1 MDYYIKF
8 KCESTTSASEAT
20 SISRAST
27 IECLFC
33 TDEGRSFYQGFSK
46 QNEGRLSNAR
56 AEQETRS

>member
-1 MDYYIKF
+1 
-8 KCESTTSASEAT
+8 
-20 SISRAST
+20 
-27 IECLFC
+27 LFC